1 MGLGGDSCAPH
12 QVDAGNTPSRT
23 FVSHR
28 HRTDSVAGFLL
39 RSLRSTFHADRRPA
53 DEPARRRLYRRPL
66 QVASPSIRKRLRS
79 PRRAEDRKCVSD
91 ALEEPYG
98 PNDFMVQQLR
108 RQITQQAICDAIW
121 MDTAICSRRK
131 IPRHTRRRL
140 KREGRGLQAGRASAT
155 RLRFVR
161 GSPSC
166 KLRPGMN
173 KAEMNVAV
181 PPEELP

>member
-1 MGLGGDSCAPH
+1 MIENPLHTGVDYDVSGKRKGL
-12 QVDAGNTPSRT
+12 
-23 FVSHR
+23 
-28 HRTDSVAGFLL
+28 L
-39 RSLRSTFHADRRPA
+39 
-53 DEPARRRLYRRPL
+53 AR
-66 QVASPSIRKRLRS
+66 
-79 PRRAEDRKCVSD
+79 
-91 ALEEPYG
+91 EECEHG

-108 RQITQQAICDAIW
+108 QQITQQAICDAIW

-140 KREGRGLQAGRASAT
+140 KREGRGLQAGRASAI

-181 PPEELP
+181 CLHRRAI